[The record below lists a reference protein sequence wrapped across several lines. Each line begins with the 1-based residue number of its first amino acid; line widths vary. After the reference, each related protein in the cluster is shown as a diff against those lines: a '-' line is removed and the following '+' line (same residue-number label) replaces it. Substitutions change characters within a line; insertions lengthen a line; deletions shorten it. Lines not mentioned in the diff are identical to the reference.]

1 MSDLLGPMP
10 PTPDVGPVAPD
21 AGRLEPLSPGVF
33 VWRGTDGAGRAGP
46 NAGVIVEDDGITLV
60 DTVCAPS
67 AARALNE
74 QLKGFRVPVRRVV
87 YTSSH
92 VDAVGGSSVFW
103 MAARYG
109 RPQTSALLDQPVPID
124 AYRRLVPAYADEFD
138 DEFRTRPV
146 SHTIVSAAW
155 LTEKVCVVPTTGA
168 QAENLV
174 VLVPS
179 AGVLF
184 AGAMATFGATPN
196 AYDGDPEAW
205 ADALGELGEQA
216 PVIVP
221 GVGPVGDAASM
232 LVLAGLPVRRG
243 RRRRRSPPDPRR
255 PVGRLARP
263 RARRRERRAGR
274 PTGRRRHRRTGGH
287 AAPPRTGL
295 TRRPVARQGAAAT
308 SRQRP

>member
-33 VWRGTDGAGRAGP
+33 VWRGTDGAGRPGP

-60 DTVCAPS
+60 DTVSAPS

-74 QLKGFRVPVRRVV
+74 ELKGFRVPVRRVV

-138 DEFRTRPV
+138 EEFRTRPV
-146 SHTIVSAAW
+146 SHTIASAAW
-155 LTEKVCVVPTTGA
+155 LTEKVCVVPTAGA

-184 AGAMATFGATPN
+184 AGAMASFATTPN
-196 AYDGDPEAW
+196 AYDGDPETW

-232 LVLAGLPVRRG
+232 LVLQAYLYAVVDADG
-243 RRRRRSPPDPRR
+243 DPRR
-255 PVGRLARP
+255 IPDGPWDDWADRDLDEVNVERAARMAAGDAGVPEAMLRRL
-263 RARRRERRAGR
+263 
-274 PTGRRRHRRTGGH
+274 
-287 AAPPRTGL
+287 GL
-295 TRRPVARQGAAAT
+295 A
-308 SRQRP
+308 